1 MIFFLQEVLVLL
13 DLIGAPNPKFYS
25 FYANTDGLHKSL
37 HDIERSLAKQKLL
50 EGKNLMFMN
59 RPAQG
64 LVDDDHR
71 PFLQESKLNL
81 GNSNTFNNSLICL
94 LSSPSDVPILHVIAT
109 PFPDVWHTP
118 NDNAANL
125 HWPTMRNFN
134 RIFRTFVYE
143 YMQRH
148 MQKINLRYF

>member
-1 MIFFLQEVLVLL
+1 MYDSFQEVLVLL

-50 EGKNLMFMN
+50 EGKNFMFMN

-71 PFLQESKLNL
+71 PFLQESKFNL
-81 GNSNTFNNSLICL
+81 L
-94 LSSPSDVPILHVIAT
+94 
-109 PFPDVWHTP
+109 
-118 NDNAANL
+118 
-125 HWPTMRNFN
+125 
-134 RIFRTFVYE
+134 
-143 YMQRH
+143 
-148 MQKINLRYF
+148 KINPIRSTIS